1 MNPGDVSTPE
11 HIRATLSFAGLYQ
24 ITHELLKSVVLD
36 GVREFYGVDGPAHA
50 NPFGRPRYQ
59 AEVLSLDPQS
69 HFRASLLWLVHAKA
83 ISEEQA
89 NRLDEIYGRR
99 NQVIR
104 ELLTHVVDPAFQPDL
119 DLFKD
124 ALRILTDIHR
134 FWTQIAI
141 DKGEF
146 TQFGEVTVDDVK
158 PPWGWAFW
166 SCIDALS
173 EPTSRDGDQGAT
185 EAG

>member
-1 MNPGDVSTPE
+1 MNSGLVSTSE
-11 HIRATLSFAGLYQ
+11 HIRATLGFAGLYQ
-24 ITHELLKSVVLD
+24 ITHELLRTVVLD
-36 GVREFYGVDGPAHA
+36 GVREFFGVDDRAHTA
-50 NPFGRPRYQ
+50 PFGRPRYQ
-59 AEVLSLDPQS
+59 AEVLSLDPES

-83 ISEEQA
+83 ISEHQA
-89 NRLDEIYGRR
+89 DRLDEIYGRR
-99 NQVIR
+99 NQVTR
-104 ELLTHVVDPAFQPDL
+104 ELLTRVVDPAFQPDL

-124 ALRILTDIHR
+124 ALRILTDVHR

-146 TQFGEVTVDDVK
+146 SQFGDVTVDDVK

-173 EPTSRDGDQGAT
+173 EPASREGDQGAA